1 MNHQQDAKKLIEAF
15 AEFAK
20 AQNIDRPTVIRI
32 LEDTFKS
39 VVKQRFGSDSNF
51 EIVLNLDQGD
61 MQIWR
66 YRDIVEDD
74 SDNAHMLDKI
84 VLSEA
89 RKIESDFEVGEQVAD
104 EVELGEFGRR
114 AVHIAKQT
122 LLSTMQSIR
131 TDAIVGKYAN
141 RIGEL
146 VTLEVNHAYGREAIL
161 IDEDGY
167 ELVIPRSH
175 QISKDRYRKG
185 EYVKAVLHEIQNI
198 NNKNK
203 IILSRSSPSFLQ
215 ALLENEIP
223 EIKEGII
230 EIKAI
235 VREPGER
242 AKVAVRTFSEN
253 IDPIGACVGVRGSRI
268 HGIVRELHNEN
279 IDIVNYTD
287 SIDLYIARALSPAK
301 ISSLKYLGSNRVAVY
316 LRPDQV
322 SKAIGIGGH
331 NIKLASKLVGLEI
344 DVYRELNNND
354 EDVLLD
360 EFEDEIDSEIID
372 ELKKLGLNTA
382 KDVLA
387 LPQDELKEKLAISSN
402 DLFGL
407 YKVLAQ
413 EFTN

>member
-1 MNHQQDAKKLIEAF
+1 MNHKQDAKKLIEAF

-39 VVKQRFGSDSNF
+39 VVKQRFGNDTNF
-51 EIVLNLDQGD
+51 EIVINLDQGD

-66 YRDIVEDD
+66 YRDIVEDAA
-74 SDNAHMLDKI
+74 DNAHMPDKI
-84 VLSEA
+84 ALSEA
-89 RKIESDFEVGEQVAD
+89 KRIEADFEVGEQVAD
-104 EVELGEFGRR
+104 EVDLGEFGRR
-114 AVHIAKQT
+114 AVYIAKQT
-122 LLSTMQSIR
+122 LLSTMQSIK
-131 TDAIVGKYAN
+131 TDAILGKYAN

-146 VTLEVNHAYGREAIL
+146 VTVEVNHAYGKEAIL
-161 IDEDGY
+161 VDEDGY
-167 ELVIPRSH
+167 ELIIPRSH
-175 QISKDRYRKG
+175 QIPKDRYRKG
-185 EYVKAVLHEIQNI
+185 EYIKAVVHEIQTTS
-198 NNKNK
+198 NKNRV
-203 IILSRSSPSFLQ
+203 IISRSSPSFLQ

-287 SIDLYIARALSPAK
+287 SLDLYIARAMSPAK
-301 ISSLKYLGSNRVAVY
+301 ISSLKYIGNNKVAVY

-322 SKAIGIGGH
+322 SKAIGMGGN

-344 DVYRELNNND
+344 DVYRELNNNE

-360 EFEDEIDSEIID
+360 EFEDEIDSRIID

-382 KDVLA
+382 REVLA
-387 LPQDELKEKLAISSN
+387 LPQDEIKQKLAISSN
-402 DLFGL
+402 DLFIL
-407 YKVLAQ
+407 YKVLTQ

>member
-32 LEDTFKS
+32 LEDTFKA
-39 VVKQRFGSDSNF
+39 VVKQRFGNDSNF

-74 SDNAHMLDKI
+74 SDKAHMLDKI

-89 RKIESDFEVGEQVAD
+89 KQIEADFEVGEQVAD
-104 EVELGEFGRR
+104 EVDLGEFGRR
-114 AVHIAKQT
+114 AVYIAKQT
-122 LLSTMQSIR
+122 LLSTMQSIKM
-131 TDAIVGKYAN
+131 DVIVGKYAS

-146 VTLEVNHAYGREAIL
+146 VNVEVNHTYSREAIL
-161 IDEDGY
+161 LDDDGY
-167 ELVIPRSH
+167 ELIIPRSH

-185 EYVKAVLHEIQNI
+185 EYIKAVVHEIQTMG
-198 NNKNK
+198 NKNRV
-203 IILSRSSPSFLQ
+203 ILSRSSPKFLQ
-215 ALLENEIP
+215 TLLENEIP

-230 EIKAI
+230 EIKNI

-253 IDPIGACVGVRGSRI
+253 VDPIGACVGVRGSRI

-301 ISSLKYLGSNRVAVY
+301 ISSLKYVGSNRVAVY

-322 SKAIGIGGH
+322 SKAIGMGGH

-344 DVYRELNNND
+344 DVYRELNNSD

-360 EFEDEIDSEIID
+360 EFEDEIDSKIID
-372 ELKKLGLNTA
+372 ELKKLGLSTA
-382 KDVLA
+382 KEVLA
-387 LPQDELKEKLAISSN
+387 LPQDELKQKLAISNN
-402 DLFGL
+402 DLFVL
-407 YKVLAQ
+407 YKILAQ